1 MPPNNSI
8 IREGTTTKFSK
19 HQNSEAT
26 STNTFIQSN
35 HSPQDEQRLF
45 RETFAIVQFVI
56 YWFAGRKVDR
66 HASSV
71 DKKVRELTSEI
82 LVKHDVYNALCSNL
96 GLTPENLAVNFRGV
110 AETIFEDGFVNWG
123 RLIALLGFSVK
134 VAEYFRLNFGNH
146 DQIIV
151 EMTTHFI
158 VNKTGVWI
166 ESKRGWGDVITHFSS
181 SKNDA
186 YFSPH
191 NASWFKGILMTAT
204 ATIGIGAIF
213 AVTQCK

>member
-1 MPPNNSI
+1 MPPNNNAHE
-8 IREGTTTKFSK
+8 RTTSKFSK

-35 HSPQDEQRLF
+35 HSPQNQQSLS

-56 YWFAGRKVDR
+56 FRFAGRKVDR

-71 DKKVRELTSEI
+71 DIKVCELTREI

-110 AETIFEDGFVNWG
+110 AETIFEDGLVNWG

-134 VAEYFRLNFGNH
+134 VSEYFRLNFGNH
-146 DQIIV
+146 DQIIM

-158 VNKTGVWI
+158 VNKTGAWI
-166 ESKRGWGDVITHFSS
+166 QSTGGWVSI
-181 SKNDA
+181 KL
-186 YFSPH
+186 
-191 NASWFKGILMTAT
+191 K
-204 ATIGIGAIF
+204 
-213 AVTQCK
+213 